1 MKVIL
6 YLAIIAVSCGMP
18 FSSSALKFSTVLE
31 HTFDVITDPLGLK
44 KSTGNVLNS
53 VREARRAIV
62 DARVAIADLDRL
74 GDKTNA
80 QVKARLEQLE
90 GIIEFSRDSAVAVID
105 RATSQIR
112 ALEKEIYNDINAII
126 RNAECAAMRTVKDVV
141 DSGIK
146 NFRFISKDKREYRLP
161 FGQKS
166 GFWPWSDPK
175 PLTIDIDLT
184 DYAEPSLLFAKI

>member
-1 MKVIL
+1 
-6 YLAIIAVSCGMP
+6 MP

-80 QVKARLEQLE
+80 QVKARLERLE